1 MAEWTTRSLLTWTTQ
16 DFRALGIPT
25 ARLDAELLL
34 AHALRVD
41 RVRLYMDM
49 DRPLSPDELAAMRA
63 LVVRRRKREP
73 VAYLLGQ
80 REFYRRAFVVNQ
92 AVLVPRPDTETLIER
107 ALVLLPTERAA
118 QVLDLCTGSGAIA
131 VTLAAERPQAR
142 VVATDVSP
150 EALAVARTNAE
161 KHGVD
166 ARVELRLGDLF
177 QALEPGT
184 RYDLIV
190 ANPPYVRSGDL
201 AELAAELHHEPALAL
216 IAGDDGLS
224 VLTRLCHEVSAWLMP
239 TGALLFEVGAGQAPT
254 VLQLLA
260 AEPGLTSLQ
269 AHTDLGG
276 IERIVEAHGP
286 EPMPE
291 PAPPVT
297 TE

>member
-16 DFRALGIPT
+16 DFKALGIAT

-34 AHALRVD
+34 AHVLGVD

-49 DRPLSPDELAAMRA
+49 DRPLSPDELTAMRA
-63 LVVRRRKREP
+63 LVVRRRRREP

-107 ALVLLPTERAA
+107 ALTLLPAESSA

-131 VTLAAERPQAR
+131 VTLAAERPLTR
-142 VVATDVSP
+142 VVATDLS
-150 EALAVARTNAE
+150 EDALAVAKSNAK
-161 KHGVD
+161 KHAAD
-166 ARVELRLGDLF
+166 SRIEFRLGDLF
-177 QALEPGT
+177 QALEPGA

-190 ANPPYVRSGDL
+190 ANPPYVRSTELEQL
-201 AELAAELHHEPALAL
+201 APELRHEPALAL
-216 IAGDDGLS
+216 IAGADGLD
-224 VLTRLCHEVSAWLMP
+224 VLTRLCAEVSEWLTQ
-239 TGALLFEVGAGQAPT
+239 TGTLLFEIGAGQAPA

-260 AEPGLTSLQ
+260 AEPGLADLQ
-269 AHTDLGG
+269 THADLGG
-276 IERIVEAHGP
+276 IERIVEAHARV
-286 EPMPE
+286 
-291 PAPPVT
+291 PAT

>member
-16 DFRALGIPT
+16 DFKALGIAT

-34 AHALRVD
+34 AHVLGVD

-49 DRPLSPDELAAMRA
+49 DRPLSPDELTAMRA
-63 LVVRRRKREP
+63 LVVRRRRREP

-107 ALVLLPTERAA
+107 ALTLLPAESSA

-131 VTLAAERPQAR
+131 VTLAAERPLTR
-142 VVATDVSP
+142 VVATDISKD
-150 EALAVARTNAE
+150 ALAVARSNAE
-161 KHGVD
+161 KHAV
-166 ARVELRLGDLF
+166 ASRIEFRLGDLF
-177 QALEPGT
+177 QALEPGA

-190 ANPPYVRSGDL
+190 ANPPYVRSTELEQL
-201 AELAAELHHEPALAL
+201 APELRHEPALAL
-216 IAGDDGLS
+216 IAGAEGLD
-224 VLTRLCHEVSAWLMP
+224 VLTRLCAEVSEWLTQ
-239 TGALLFEVGAGQAPT
+239 TGTLLFEIGAGQAPA

-260 AEPGLTSLQ
+260 AETGLADLQ
-269 AHTDLGG
+269 THADLGG
-276 IERIVEAHGP
+276 IERIVEAHARV
-286 EPMPE
+286 
-291 PAPPVT
+291 PAT